1 MNPPI
6 NVTEQEATEHLEFM
20 VSMCDRNRV
29 IWRIEREDGRAV
41 LMAPIA
47 QSGPP
52 VSEDVVTQVEEF
64 RQQFL
69 NENE

>member
-6 NVTEQEATEHLEFM
+6 NVTEQEATEHLEFL

-29 IWRIEREDGRAV
+29 IWRIEREDGKAV

>member
-29 IWRIEREDGRAV
+29 IWRIEREDGKAV

-64 RQQFL
+64 RKQFL

>member
-64 RQQFL
+64 SQQFL

>member
-29 IWRIEREDGRAV
+29 IWRIEREDGKAV

>member
-64 RQQFL
+64 RKQFL